1 MTSEALLSRL
11 RDLLGDRLSTG
22 AAVRDHH
29 SRGESHHT
37 AVAPDAVVFPTST
50 AEVQAIV
57 AACSEY
63 RCPMTAFGAGSS
75 LEGHV
80 IPLHGGISVDLT
92 RMNRIVRV
100 TRRISTSPSRP
111 A

>member
-37 AVAPDAVVFPTST
+37 AVAPMRSCFPLDRG
-50 AEVQAIV
+50 VQAIV
-57 AACSEY
+57 AACS
-63 RCPMTAFGAGSS
+63 G
-75 LEGHV
+75 
-80 IPLHGGISVDLT
+80 IPAA
-92 RMNRIVRV
+92 R
-100 TRRISTSPSRP
+100 
-111 A
+111 